1 MNDLRRIIRYY
12 YIRFIR
18 LHGDPEFLARGTAL
32 GVFIGITPTI
42 PLHTILAL
50 TISYVLRASRIAALL
65 ATVAVSNPITFFFQ
79 YYFSWRI
86 GKWLTGSDLSWDRI
100 NAVLEIL
107 TSHSGFK
114 AGISALGSLGWST
127 IITLVLG
134 GCLLA
139 APFALISYIFSR
151 RFFLMVRVK
160 REKKKLL
167 KMKQASSN
175 TRNPQ

>member
-1 MNDLRRIIRYY
+1 MIDPRRITKYFY
-12 YIRFIR
+12 LRFIR
-18 LHGDPEFLARGTAL
+18 LQGDPEFLARGTAL

-42 PLHTILAL
+42 PLHTVLAL
-50 TISYVLRASRIAALL
+50 TISYIFRASRIAALL

-79 YYFSWRI
+79 YHFSWRI
-86 GKWLTGSDLSWDRI
+86 GTWLTGSDLSWDQI

-107 TSHSGFK
+107 ISHSGCK

-127 IITLVLG
+127 IIALVLG

-151 RFFLMVRVK
+151 RFFSIIKDK
-160 REKKKLL
+160 REKRKL
-167 KMKQASSN
+167 KREQSG
-175 TRNPQ
+175 R

>member
-1 MNDLRRIIRYY
+1 MNDPRRIIRYY

-18 LHGDPEFLARGTAL
+18 LQGDPEFLARGTAL

-42 PLHTILAL
+42 PFHTVLAL
-50 TISYVLRASRIAALL
+50 TISYIFRASRIATLL

-86 GKWLTGSDLSWDRI
+86 GTWLTGSDLSWDRI

-107 TSHSGFK
+107 ISHSGFK

-127 IITLVLG
+127 IISLVLG

-139 APFALISYIFSR
+139 APFALISYIFSL
-151 RFFLMVRVK
+151 RFFSIIKNK
-160 REKKKLL
+160 REKRKL
-167 KMKQASSN
+167 KRDQSGG
-175 TRNPQ
+175 

>member
-1 MNDLRRIIRYY
+1 MIDPRRITKYFY
-12 YIRFIR
+12 LRFIR
-18 LHGDPEFLARGTAL
+18 LQGDPEFLARGTAL

-42 PLHTILAL
+42 PFHTVLAL
-50 TISYVLRASRIAALL
+50 TISYIFRASRIAALL

-86 GKWLTGSDLSWDRI
+86 GTWLTGSDLSWDRI

-107 TSHSGFK
+107 ISHAGFK

-127 IITLVLG
+127 IIALVLG

-139 APFALISYIFSR
+139 APFALISYFFSF
-151 RFFLMVRVK
+151 RFFSIIKNK
-160 REKKKLL
+160 REKRKL
-167 KMKQASSN
+167 KRDQSGG
-175 TRNPQ
+175 

>member
-1 MNDLRRIIRYY
+1 MNDPRRIIKYF

-18 LHGDPEFLARGTAL
+18 LQGDPEFLARGTAL

-42 PLHTILAL
+42 PFHTVLAL
-50 TISYVLRASRIAALL
+50 TISYIFRASRIAALL

-86 GKWLTGSDLSWDRI
+86 GTWLTGSDLSWDRI

-107 TSHSGFK
+107 ISHSGFK

-127 IITLVLG
+127 ITALVLG

-139 APFALISYIFSR
+139 APFALISYFFSL
-151 RFFLMVRVK
+151 RFFSIIKNK
-160 REKKKLL
+160 REKRKL
-167 KMKQASSN
+167 KRDCSGV
-175 TRNPQ
+175 